1 MEIVSGEK
9 MWEPLRDV
17 RVLVQTGCFA
27 SLDATFT
34 HGRYYLVFCNGRL
47 QLQYSMNV

>member
-9 MWEPLRDV
+9 MEEPLRDV
-17 RVLVQTGCFA
+17 LVQASRFA
-27 SLDATFT
+27 SLDVTFT
-34 HGRYYLVFCNGRL
+34 NGRYYLVFCNGRL